1 MARLKTL
8 YEKEVVPK
16 LKKEFGIENPMAV
29 PRVVRV
35 ICNIGLGEAP
45 RQAKLMDQAVEELAA
60 ITGQRPTVRKARK
73 SIAQFKLRVGM
84 QIGCAVT
91 LRRDRMYE
99 FLDRLVNIALP
110 RVRDFRGLSPKGFD
124 GRGNFTMGIRDH
136 SIFPEID
143 YTKVETP
150 KGMNVTVVTT
160 AETDDQARLLLAG
173 ARLPVCERLGG
184 RCGSYLSHCQVAA
197 AAEVP
202 RAAP

>member
-1 MARLKTL
+1 MARLRTR
-8 YEKEVVPK
+8 YEDEVVPK

-35 ICNIGLGEAP
+35 VCNIGLGEAP

-60 ITGQRPTVRKARK
+60 ITGQRPTIRKAHK
-73 SIAQFKLRVGM
+73 SIAQFKLRAGM

-91 LRRDRMYE
+91 LRRERMYE

-124 GRGNFTMGIRDH
+124 GRGNYTMGIRDH

-160 AETDDQARLLLAG
+160 AQTDDQARFLLQ
-173 ARLPVCERLGG
+173 ELGFPFAKG
-184 RCGSYLSHCQVAA
+184 
-197 AAEVP
+197 
-202 RAAP
+202 

>member
-8 YEKEVVPK
+8 YEKDVVPK
-16 LKKEFGIENPMAV
+16 LRKEFGIENPMAV

-110 RVRDFRGLSPKGFD
+110 RVRDFRGLSAKGFD

-160 AETDDQARLLLAG
+160 ARTDDQARLLLQ
-173 ARLPVCERLGG
+173 ELGFPFAKG
-184 RCGSYLSHCQVAA
+184 
-197 AAEVP
+197 
-202 RAAP
+202 